1 MKISNF
7 CILKFIKTFLTFI
20 KVMLI
25 FYAKALILIG
35 LETNSSCLGE
45 IVRVKFVPMLNQNQP
60 SIQFLTQNIMDQN
73 LDRSPLK
80 KFEKRRG

>member
-1 MKISNF
+1 MAVGPNMGNNKIF
-7 CILKFIKTFLTFI
+7 TP
-20 KVMLI
+20 I
-25 FYAKALILIG
+25 FYARSKALILIG